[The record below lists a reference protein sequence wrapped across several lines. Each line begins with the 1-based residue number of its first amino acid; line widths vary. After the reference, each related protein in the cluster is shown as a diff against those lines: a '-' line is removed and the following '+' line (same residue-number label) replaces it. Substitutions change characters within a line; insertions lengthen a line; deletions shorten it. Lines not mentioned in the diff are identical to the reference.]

1 DRLRQGG
8 ENRTPA
14 ETAQRLGDSGETED
28 QCFDKDDLSGAE
40 AGKEPARVSGN
51 GRCGQRG
58 GLEEDHPSYEERSA
72 AGDLPQISG
81 GGKADRQYVSKRCRL
96 CNDERQRTD
105 SIRFR
110 PKRKTGG
117 TSL

>member
-1 DRLRQGG
+1 PL
-8 ENRTPA
+8 
-14 ETAQRLGDSGETED
+14 
-28 QCFDKDDLSGAE
+28 CFYLHTHSWLTTVIREYTYFAFFCYIAPTTTQIYTLSLHDAL
-40 AGKEPARVSGN
+40 PIY
-51 GRCGQRG
+51 
-58 GLEEDHPSYEERSA
+58 PSYEERSA
-72 AGDLPQISG
+72 GGDLPQISG